1 MRLCAIVAVATVL
14 GAAPVM
20 QADAHAQSQAL
31 PEWRLSEQP
40 TLRIGG
46 AVGGNASAQF
56 FRLNGATRTQNGGVL
71 VLNAGTYQL
80 RRFDAEGAFVD
91 AVGREGEGPGEFEM
105 PKRIYRLRNGNYA
118 VYDVILERLSVF
130 TPDLT
135 HVRDVRQPADTTR
148 TFQRDTWI
156 TGRYWVD
163 ALGAPYARATVDRVL
178 RLIGSPPDPFGYRKV
193 LVTRDGFLWVRDI
206 AGDGAPAPTWTI
218 RDNNATML
226 GTIAVPAGFEPYEIG
241 ADYVL
246 GRMRDAEGVE
256 YVEMYGLERV
266 LEGGRAAAAVS
277 DDRDGAQLTSFAR
290 QHLTN
295 LLRELGIQQEI
306 YYGNHNS
313 YAADPEALGPSHLA
327 GSGIHIADADRRGWI
342 GLVITNEHDVI
353 CAVAIGAMTPIGWP
367 AGRAFCSDPM

>member
-1 MRLCAIVAVATVL
+1 MT
-14 GAAPVM
+14 G
-20 QADAHAQSQAL
+20 D
-31 PEWRLSEQP
+31 
-40 TLRIGG
+40 
-46 AVGGNASAQF
+46 ASAQF
-56 FRLNGATRTQNGGVL
+56 FRLNSATRLPDGGVL
-71 VLNAGTYQL
+71 VLNAGTYEL
-80 RRFDAEGAFVD
+80 RRFDADGAFVE
-91 AVGREGEGPGEFEM
+91 AAGREGEGPGEFEM
-105 PKRIYRLRNGNYA
+105 PKRIYRQRGGNYA
-118 VYDVILERLSVF
+118 VYDVILERTSIY

-135 HVRDVRQPADTTR
+135 HVRDVRQPADSTR
-148 TFQRDTWI
+148 TFQRDNWI

-178 RLIGSPPDPFGYRKV
+178 RLIGPPSDPFGYRKV

-206 AGDGAPAPTWTI
+206 AGDGTPAPHWTI

-246 GRMRDAEGVE
+246 GRMRDADGVE
-256 YVEMYGLERV
+256 YLEMYALERV
-266 LEGGRAAAAVS
+266 LDGARAPAAAPEGERA
-277 DDRDGAQLTSFAR
+277 RPLTSFAR

-306 YYGNHNS
+306 YYSNNNS
-313 YAADPEALGPSHLA
+313 YAADPDALGPAHLA
-327 GSGIHIADADRRGWI
+327 GNGIHIVEADRRGWI
-342 GLVITNEHDVI
+342 GLVITDEHDII